1 MHFQRTVTGRVPKSD
16 SVWKTVK
23 VTAFALPYIHTK
35 SLINVSI
42 THGSVSLALNAR

>member
-1 MHFQRTVTGRVPKSD
+1 MHFQRTVTEGVPKSD

-42 THGSVSLALNAR
+42 THSSVSLALNAR